1 MRRLKDYSVVKMLGL
16 AAVAALGVVGPA
28 EAAVNAYVPVGIIA
42 GQTFRVATAN
52 FGEAP
57 CEVAVFINAGDGT
70 SLLAERGII
79 IVGGKVAV
87 RDVAPADFRG
97 RLEIFAQVLVS
108 PDPGCQGMLQAS
120 VQVFDTA
127 SGQTLLATHGFV
139 IEGGI
144 PAPR

>member
-1 MRRLKDYSVVKMLGL
+1 MRHLRNYSVVKMLGL

-28 EAAVNAYVPVGIIA
+28 EAVVINYAPVGIIA
-42 GQTFRVATAN
+42 GQTFRVAIAN

-57 CEVAVFINAGDGT
+57 CEVAVMINGDGT

-79 IVGGKVAV
+79 SVGGKVAV